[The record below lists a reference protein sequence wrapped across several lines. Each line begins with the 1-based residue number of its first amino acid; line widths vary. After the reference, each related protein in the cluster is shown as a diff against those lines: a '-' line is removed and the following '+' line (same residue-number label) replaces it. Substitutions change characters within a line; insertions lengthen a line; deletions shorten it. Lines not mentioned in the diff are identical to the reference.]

1 MAKLKK
7 AFTIM
12 INKKDL
18 HKTRSGVK
26 VGRIFKD
33 KTKYTRKP
41 KHKKEP
47 KD

>member
-7 AFTIM
+7 AFTI
-12 INKKDL
+12 IIKKKDL

-33 KTKYTRKP
+33 KTKYNRKP
-41 KHKKEP
+41 KHQEEP
-47 KD
+47 QD